1 MRSLEELFPERNT
14 RALAD
19 RALTSA
25 TRQPRFEL
33 HPELRQAA
41 NRGFEIFP
49 VPEIARLAGQPERLI
64 GEATSDI
71 SRLEELA
78 GEYPFCGWRVALGAS
93 KLCILR
99 IDGSQGR
106 VSIAALSLHEEDC
119 LTLQAQRGDTVWA
132 FFRHPKDLRLRSS
145 AQKLA
150 PGVSVLANGESCQIP
165 PSGSSTWLNPWVE
178 IEAVP
183 HWLRELVFEGPNDSP
198 GEAVCVRTL
207 PARPTPCRSARP
219 FEREHR
225 PVRSGCPSF
234 NQDGRDRGF
243 RRSQRR

>member
-1 MRSLEELFPERNT
+1 MRSLEEFFSERNT
-14 RALAD
+14 QALAD

-25 TRQPRFEL
+25 THQSRFEL

-49 VPEIARLAGQPERLI
+49 VPEIARLAGQQERLI

-78 GEYPFCGWRVALGAS
+78 GEYPFCGWRVALGPS
-93 KLCILR
+93 RLCLLR
-99 IDGSQGR
+99 IEGIQGR
-106 VSIAALSLHEEDC
+106 VSIAALSRHEEDY

-132 FFRHPKDLRLRSS
+132 FFRHPKDLRLRST
-145 AQKLA
+145 ALKLA
-150 PGVSVLANGESCQIP
+150 PGVSVLASGESCQIP
-165 PSGSSTWLNPWVE
+165 PSGSSTWLNPSVE

-183 HWLRELVFEGPNDSP
+183 HWLRELAFEGPNDSP
-198 GEAVCVRTL
+198 GEAISVPTL
-207 PARPTPCRSARP
+207 PLRPAPCRSARH
-219 FEREHR
+219 FAKQHR
-225 PVRSGCPSF
+225 RVRSGYSSF

-243 RRSQRR
+243 RPSRRR